1 MRKKTVDLGLPDI
14 NGIDCAVSDNFRKTV
29 APLVVNGIV
38 FCLFCL
44 ESCFYDFC
52 ICKDIYVSKKTK
64 D

>member
-44 ESCFYDFC
+44 ESCFYDF
-52 ICKDIYVSKKTK
+52 
-64 D
+64 